1 MDTVVTFS
9 GQRPVDAR
17 GRLLHEG
24 DLAAQLALALANLT
38 EEVHAAGM
46 ELADV
51 ARLRIH
57 TTDLVALNDLAF
69 VVTEL
74 LAAHGATTP
83 VTTVEV
89 GRLAVAGMQ
98 VEIDALAVRATP
110 RVEPASP

>member
-38 EEVHAAGM
+38 DEVHAAGM

-57 TTDLVALNDLAF
+57 TTDLVALHDLAF